1 MYKSIKITLLVLCLI
16 FWRIECKA
24 QVKTKNDS
32 LDYTI
37 QTHIE
42 QTSVLKRNELGITE
56 KTVLEI
62 VDALPAFGVFKDSYF
77 ITGIPLNG
85 AINSETADALFHIS
99 IRQRITKSRL
109 PFNTFLYLTYSQK
122 SFWNIY
128 AESSPFRDNNYNPAL
143 GFGKYIIHNN
153 KFKGTVFIQ
162 FEHESNGKD
171 SIDSRSWNMISFSTK
186 YFYNLRLILGAKAW
200 IPIVDGKEN
209 RDLIDYKGIATFSV
223 NYITKDT
230 RWWFSAEINPRK
242 GFGNI
247 NTTLTAAVKVSG
259 KSNQYLYARF
269 FDGRGESL
277 LDYKKYNINIRVGFC
292 IKPDFGSIF

>member
-1 MYKSIKITLLVLCLI
+1 MVLCLI

-109 PFNTFLYLTYSQK
+109 PFNTF
-122 SFWNIY
+122 
-128 AESSPFRDNNYNPAL
+128 
-143 GFGKYIIHNN
+143 
-153 KFKGTVFIQ
+153 FIP
-162 FEHESNGKD
+162 
-171 SIDSRSWNMISFSTK
+171 
-186 YFYNLRLILGAKAW
+186 NL
-200 IPIVDGKEN
+200 
-209 RDLIDYKGIATFSV
+209 
-223 NYITKDT
+223 
-230 RWWFSAEINPRK
+230 
-242 GFGNI
+242 
-247 NTTLTAAVKVSG
+247 
-259 KSNQYLYARF
+259 
-269 FDGRGESL
+269 
-277 LDYKKYNINIRVGFC
+277 
-292 IKPDFGSIF
+292 